1 VHCDLHHGNLY
12 AGPDTSLVLLDA
24 GFVVRLPDRVRT
36 LFAEF
41 FLCMGTGR
49 GERCAEIVM
58 ASAARIAPDCDRSG
72 FTGQLARLVTETT
85 GTRAGE
91 FSLAAF
97 ATRLFDLQRR
107 YGIYAAPEFAFP
119 LLALLVIEG
128 MVNELDR
135 DVDFQAL
142 AVPVLMRA
150 IDGSSG
156 TPQEVLHDA
165 VRAPFGSQPIG

>member
-1 VHCDLHHGNLY
+1 VHTRRGR
-12 AGPDTSLVLLDA
+12 AGADVRPASHAA
-24 GFVVRLPDRVRT
+24 G
-36 LFAEF
+36 A
-41 FLCMGTGR
+41 
-49 GERCAEIVM
+49 
-58 ASAARIAPDCDRSG
+58 
-72 FTGQLARLVTETT
+72 T